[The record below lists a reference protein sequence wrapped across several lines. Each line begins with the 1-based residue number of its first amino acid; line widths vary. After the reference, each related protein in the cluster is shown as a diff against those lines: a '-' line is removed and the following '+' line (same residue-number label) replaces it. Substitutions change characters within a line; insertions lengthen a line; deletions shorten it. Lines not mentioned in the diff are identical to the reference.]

1 MTKSKI
7 ESKQEFERLHKYI
20 AKCGVC
26 SRRKAEEL
34 ILEGRVQVNGQI
46 IIELGTKVKP
56 SDKVIVDET
65 LIQTPKLYYVVMN
78 KPKGVLT
85 TMSDPQNR
93 PTIVKYL
100 PAVGAILK
108 PVGRLDK
115 DTEGLLLLTNDGEL
129 ASRLT
134 HPRYGIEKEYLALVE
149 GNVSEKSLKRLESG
163 ITIEGKRTLPA
174 RAKIIHYEQKADKT
188 QLDITIHE
196 GRKRQVRL
204 MCDAIGNPV
213 KNLKRIRIG
222 PIVLKGMRSGMCKI
236 LGKTEVDKL
245 KKLVK
250 LV

>member
-1 MTKSKI
+1 MAKLKI
-7 ESKQEFERLHKYI
+7 ESKQELERLHKYI
-20 AKCGVC
+20 AKCGIC

-34 ILEGRVQVNGQI
+34 ILEGRVQVNGDVI
-46 IIELGTKVKP
+46 TELGTKIKP
-56 SDKVIVDET
+56 DDKIMVDG
-65 LIQTPKLYYVVMN
+65 TPVQAQKLYYVVMN

-93 PTIVKYL
+93 PTIVNYI
-100 PAVGAILK
+100 PTVGAVLK

-115 DTEGLLLLTNDGEL
+115 ETEGLLLLTNDGEF
-129 ASRLT
+129 AARLT
-134 HPRYGIEKEYLALVE
+134 HPRYGIEKEYFALVE
-149 GNVSEKSLKRLESG
+149 GEVSEKSIKRLESG

-174 RAKIIHYEQKADKT
+174 KAKIIHYEQKTNKT
-188 QLDITIHE
+188 QLAITIHE

-213 KNLKRIRIG
+213 KNLKRVRIG
-222 PIVLKGMRSGMCKI
+222 PIVLKGMRAGMCKI

-250 LV
+250 LM